1 MYMKDGEA
9 GWKKA
14 VARSFLFRSP
24 FVFRSL
30 RRPETLLGA
39 LLLLVLCQ
47 SAQALPSFARQTGQ
61 SCVACHAG
69 GQFPELT
76 PYGRLFKLTGYTNGV
91 QTNPLAAMIVGDF
104 TSTRNNSDG
113 AGSSISAKDK
123 QSIIDYGSVFLGG
136 KITDVIGGFAQFT
149 YSSYDHQDASGNWVS
164 HLGSDNFDLRYADR
178 RVDAS
183 RDVIWGVTLNNNPT
197 VQDVWNSTPAWG
209 YPYVSSTLGA
219 FGGAPASTLIEG
231 GLAQQVA
238 GIGAYVYLNK
248 SLYLEL
254 TSYQTAKDTW
264 AFLSLGNKKGDTYH
278 PLIYM
283 DGSSPYARLAYT
295 YEWGAQNVMVG
306 AFAMNAKILPM
317 DDSNNPVYGQGSTE
331 YRDVGFDAQYQYL
344 LDPHAFTAQIRYV
357 KEEIRD
363 GTQTLY
369 DGPASLR
376 SFKLKGSYVYRAK
389 YGASLAYSNV
399 NGSSDATAYPN
410 SANFSPDTQM
420 WTPEIFWLP
429 MQNLRVGLQYNYFTR
444 YLGATNNYDGNGRD
458 ASENNTTYLYM
469 WYAL

>member
-1 MYMKDGEA
+1 MYRKDNQECGAKALA
-9 GWKKA
+9 G
-14 VARSFLFRSP
+14 SFHVWP
-24 FVFRSL
+24 FGR
-30 RRPETLLGA
+30 TGILLG
-39 LLLLVLCQ
+39 LLFLVFCQ

-91 QTNPLAAMIVGDF
+91 QTNPLAAMIVGDY
-104 TSTRNNSDG
+104 TGTRNNSDG
-113 AGSSISAKDK
+113 AGGSISPKDK
-123 QSIIDYGSVFLGG
+123 QMLIDYSSVFLGG

-178 RVDAS
+178 KVDAS

-219 FGGAPASTLIEG
+219 FGGAPASTMIEG
-231 GLAQQVA
+231 ALAQQVA

-264 AFLSLGNKKGDTYH
+264 SFLSLGNKKGDTYH
-278 PLIYM
+278 PLTYM

-331 YRDVGFDAQYQYL
+331 YRDTGFDAQYQYL

-363 GTQTLY
+363 HTQTLY

-376 SFKLKGSYVYRAK
+376 SFKVKGSYVYLAK

-399 NGSSDATAYPN
+399 NGSSDATAYAD
-410 SANFSPDTQM
+410 SASFSPDTQM
-420 WTPEIFWLP
+420 WTPEVFWLP

-444 YLGATNNYDGNGRD
+444 YLGATNNYDGNGRNAND
-458 ASENNTTYLYM
+458 NDTTYLYM
-469 WYAL
+469 WYAF

>member
-1 MYMKDGEA
+1 M
-9 GWKKA
+9 
-14 VARSFLFRSP
+14 
-24 FVFRSL
+24 
-30 RRPETLLGA
+30 
-39 LLLLVLCQ
+39 
-47 SAQALPSFARQTGQ
+47 
-61 SCVACHAG
+61 
-69 GQFPELT
+69 
-76 PYGRLFKLTGYTNGV
+76 
-91 QTNPLAAMIVGDF
+91 
-104 TSTRNNSDG
+104 
-113 AGSSISAKDK
+113 
-123 QSIIDYGSVFLGG
+123 
-136 KITDVIGGFAQFT
+136 
-149 YSSYDHQDASGNWVS
+149 
-164 HLGSDNFDLRYADR
+164 
-178 RVDAS
+178 
-183 RDVIWGVTLNNNPT
+183 
-197 VQDVWNSTPAWG
+197 
-209 YPYVSSTLGA
+209 
-219 FGGAPASTLIEG
+219 
-231 GLAQQVA
+231 A

-254 TSYQTAKDTW
+254 TSYQTAKNTW

-278 PLIYM
+278 PLTYM

-295 YEWGAQNVMVG
+295 YEWGPQNVMVG

-317 DDSNNPVYGQGSTE
+317 DDSNNPIYGQGSTE

-363 GTQTLY
+363 DTQTLY

-389 YGASLAYSNV
+389 YGASLSYSNV

-420 WTPEIFWLP
+420 WTPEVFWLP